1 MPAVCWKIHPPN
13 IAHKYNSTG
22 EIAHKYNSTGEIAH
36 KYNSTGEIV
45 IDLGYFNFQ

>member
-22 EIAHKYNSTGEIAH
+22 EIAHKYNSTGEI
-36 KYNSTGEIV
+36 V